1 MQTLN
6 AGHLE
11 LAISA
16 ITLCVAI
23 ICPVLVTI
31 LNNFHATH
39 MRKLELKYEK
49 QFSYYRKQQSVFNRF
64 LEFASKQLESN
75 YQSERTEYL
84 RSYHEQCKA
93 YLEFREERILISR
106 ERKKNVSATPS
117 RKWRTRE
124 HSPIKCH
131 MK

>member
-6 AGHLE
+6 TGHLE

-64 LEFASKQLESN
+64 LGICFQTIRIKLSE
-75 YQSERTEYL
+75 QSEQNTYVL
-84 RSYHEQCKA
+84 TM
-93 YLEFREERILISR
+93 
-106 ERKKNVSATPS
+106 N
-117 RKWRTRE
+117 
-124 HSPIKCH
+124 
-131 MK
+131 